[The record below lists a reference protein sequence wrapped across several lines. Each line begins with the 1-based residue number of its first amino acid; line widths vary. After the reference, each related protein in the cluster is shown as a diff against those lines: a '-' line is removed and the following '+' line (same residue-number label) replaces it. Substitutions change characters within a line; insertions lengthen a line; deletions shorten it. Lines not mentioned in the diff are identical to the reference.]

1 MITKIKKWG
10 NSQGLR
16 FPRDILRQVNISLG
30 DDVDVK
36 VLKGEIVVK
45 PASPARKK
53 YLLKDLVSKMPAT
66 YKIHE
71 EKWGKP
77 MGKESW

>member
-16 FPRDILRQVNISLG
+16 FPRDILRQVHISLG
-30 DDVDVK
+30 DEVDVK
-36 VLKGEIVVK
+36 VFKGEIIVK
-45 PASPARKK
+45 PVSPSRKK
-53 YLLKDLVSKMPAT
+53 YLLKDLVSKMPST
-66 YKIHE
+66 YKIHV

-77 MGKESW
+77 TGKESW